1 MHTFNRELVTRLY
14 RQILFREPDVGG
26 LDHYTSRLEAREL
39 LPDQVEEALRSA
51 PEFSSVLSPLVE
63 EIETVYRT
71 YLLRAPSPQEVGQA
85 VENFRNALPSFAQS
99 VQAIKAGKSRAYLGI
114 RPLNLEMDIT
124 NQCNLRCIMCYFSDE
139 RIYKRKRVD
148 ISVEEF
154 ASIAGQL
161 FPLCHKVSLSIGTEP
176 LLHHHFD
183 ELVAITESHRVPRTY
198 INTNGLLL
206 NETLIEQMVKSRFH
220 AMAISIDAATKETYE
235 RIRVGSRFEKII
247 DNIKAVNRAKER
259 AKSDVPHL
267 TFNFVL
273 MKSNIEEL
281 PALVRMAK
289 ELQIEGIAAVHMV
302 AYDNTNT
309 EHESL
314 ERHKELCNRCL
325 DFTREAAKE
334 CNVRVELPNNFELGP
349 RRPLANTVTPTYF
362 DLNTRVNKV
371 VRSCCQFPW
380 HFVGIDCDGNV
391 VPCGWWYREPPMGNI
406 KNDRF
411 EDIWNNARY
420 RNLRAEH
427 MSGSLRKTCSTC
439 PAAGVGNVS
448 NTSAFT
454 VKSPGLVVG

>member
-1 MHTFNRELVTRLY
+1 MHAFNRALVTRLY
-14 RQILFREPDVGG
+14 REILFREPDSGG
-26 LDHYTSRLEAREL
+26 LDHYTSQLEARQL
-39 LPDQVEEALRSA
+39 LPDQVEETLRGS
-51 PEFSSVLSPLVE
+51 PEYVSVISPLLE
-63 EIETVYRT
+63 EIESVYAT
-71 YLLRAPSPQEVGQA
+71 YLLRAPTAQEVAQG
-85 VENFRNALPSFAQS
+85 VENFRNALPTFAQS
-99 VQAIKAGKSRAYLGI
+99 VQAIKTGKCRAHLGI

-148 ISVEEF
+148 ISVEDF
-154 ASIAGQL
+154 GKIAGQL

-183 ELVAITESHRVPRTY
+183 ELLAITEAHRVPRTY
-198 INTNGLLL
+198 INTNALLL
-206 NETLIEQMVKSRFH
+206 NEALIDQMVQSRFH

-235 RIRVGSRFEKII
+235 RIRVGSNFDKVIA
-247 DNIKAVNRAKER
+247 NIKAVNRAKER

-309 EHESL
+309 QHESL
-314 ERHKELCNRCL
+314 ERHKELCNRWL
-325 DFTREAAKE
+325 DATREAAKE
-334 CNVRVELPNNFELGP
+334 CNVRVQLPDNFELGP
-349 RRPLANTVTPTYF
+349 RRPLTNSVTPTYF
-362 DLNTRVNKV
+362 DLNTRVDKV

-380 HFVGIDCDGNV
+380 HFVGIDCEGNV
-391 VPCGWWYREPPMGNI
+391 VPCGWWYGEPSMGNI
-406 KNDRF
+406 KTERF

-420 RNLRAEH
+420 RTLRAEH
-427 MSGSLRKTCSTC
+427 MSGGLRKTCSTC

-454 VKSPGLVVG
+454 VKKPGLFVG